1 MCGRYAS
8 ARKREDLLA
17 EFRIERDRV
26 DESLEPDYNVA
37 PTKPV
42 YAVMTRGSR
51 GSGDSGPQ
59 DVARELRVVRWGLVP
74 SWAKDIS
81 IGSRMINARA
91 ETVDSKPA
99 FRQAFTRRRCL
110 LPADGF
116 YEWQQVAGNGK
127 TRKQPYFIHRADG
140 GVLAF
145 AGLYEIW
152 RDESYPDDH
161 PRAWLWTSTI
171 ITTRAE
177 DSVGKIHDRMPMVIE
192 PARWTDWLDPGNSD
206 RADLLTLLAPAMS
219 GALESYPVSTA
230 VNAVRNNGPALLEPL
245 TDEPGGGRASGEQA
259 GSGRRASGRSPT
271 APPGTGPTG
280 TDVSDGTGHG
290 ATGPPGGRATAI
302 RPPGDGDPN
311 HHPATAPLTLF

>member
-8 ARKREDLLA
+8 ARKREELLA

-51 GSGDSGPQ
+51 GGGNAEPQ

-74 SWAKDIS
+74 SWTKDVK

-99 FRQAFTRRRCL
+99 FRQAFSRRRCL

-116 YEWQQVAGNGK
+116 YEWQQLAGNGK

-140 GVLAF
+140 SVLAF

-152 RDESYPDDH
+152 RDKSVPEDH
-161 PRAWLWTSTI
+161 PGAWLWTSTI

-177 DSVGKIHDRMPMVIE
+177 DGVGQIHDRMPMVIE
-192 PARWTDWLDPGNSD
+192 PARWTDWLDPANSD
-206 RADLLTLLAPAMS
+206 KADLLALLAPATSS
-219 GALESYPVSTA
+219 GLASYPVSMA
-230 VNAVRNNGPALLEPL
+230 VNSVRNNGPALAEPL
-245 TDEPGGGRASGEQA
+245 ATESAGASH
-259 GSGRRASGRSPT
+259 
-271 APPGTGPTG
+271 
-280 TDVSDGTGHG
+280 D
-290 ATGPPGGRATAI
+290 
-302 RPPGDGDPN
+302 
-311 HHPATAPLTLF
+311 

>member
-8 ARKREDLLA
+8 ARKREELLA
-17 EFRIERDRV
+17 EFRVERDRV

-51 GSGDSGPQ
+51 GGNAEPQ

-74 SWAKDIS
+74 SWAKDVK

-99 FRQAFTRRRCL
+99 FRQAFARRRCL

-116 YEWQQVAGNGK
+116 YEWQQLAGDSK
-127 TRKQPYFIHRADG
+127 PRKQPYFIHRADG
-140 GVLAF
+140 SVLAF

-152 RDESYPDDH
+152 RDKAVPEDH
-161 PRAWLWTSTI
+161 PGAWLWTSTV

-177 DSVGKIHDRMPMVIE
+177 DSVGHIHDRMPMVIE
-192 PARWTDWLDPGNSD
+192 PARWTDWLDPANSD
-206 RADLLTLLAPAMS
+206 KAGLLALLAPASSS
-219 GALESYPVSTA
+219 GLASYPVSMA
-230 VNAVRNNGPALLEPL
+230 VNSVRNNGPALVEPL
-245 TDEPGGGRASGEQA
+245 ATEPAGASH
-259 GSGRRASGRSPT
+259 
-271 APPGTGPTG
+271 
-280 TDVSDGTGHG
+280 D
-290 ATGPPGGRATAI
+290 
-302 RPPGDGDPN
+302 
-311 HHPATAPLTLF
+311 